1 MCSLFL
7 VAYLLIISHDLG
19 RNPRRTASFEP
30 WRSYRGRKS
39 LVFRPLLFSFLC
51 SVLEFFF
58 YSFPFSTFER
68 LGGIAWVFVCL
79 STLFISLF
87 DDTVCFL
94 LYLFDSRRLRP
105 ICQVLDYFF
114 FLSRCP
120 HCTPERSAIPRQ
132 HPKSTLFVLR
142 LAGSCRPSE
151 KLFKTPKKR
160 GKDAH
165 CGDIGTSR
173 STPTIQHGSLLL
185 VTLHST
191 LWVIGGYEHAM
202 ILSSDHF
209 LSCLVSSLWTHRTDT
224 PTGTAVTTITNP

>member
-1 MCSLFL
+1 MTLDETRDERRLLSLGVL
-7 VAYLLIISHDLG
+7 TEVAKVS
-19 RNPRRTASFEP
+19 
-30 WRSYRGRKS
+30 S
-39 LVFRPLLFSFLC
+39 LFRPLLFSFLC

-58 YSFPFSTFER
+58 YSFPISTFER

-114 FLSRCP
+114 FLTRCP
-120 HCTPERSAIPRQ
+120 HSTPERSAIPRQ

-151 KLFKTPKKR
+151 KLFKTPKKEEKTLTAAILAR
-160 GKDAH
+160 PGQLPRYNMVP
-165 CGDIGTSR
+165 CYLS
-173 STPTIQHGSLLL
+173 
-185 VTLHST
+185 TLHST

-209 LSCLVSSLWTHRTDT
+209 LSCLVSSLWTDRTET